1 MFDNIKSA
9 FSAIRNVV
17 SNDKNIDDIVEK
29 FQITLLESDVAF
41 EVADK
46 ISQKLRES
54 IQEGES
60 DVDNIILKLKT
71 EILESFPES
80 NSINMVE
87 KINSKSPKP
96 FVIMFIGMNGCG
108 KTTTVAKT
116 TNFLKKHG
124 LSVVLVAGDT
134 HRPGAIEQLLE
145 HSENLDVKIV
155 RQNYGADPAAVSHDG
170 ISFAKNH
177 NADVVIIDT
186 AGRIQTSKNLMDEL
200 SKISRVVNPDL
211 KIFVGD
217 ALTGNDAVSQAKTFL
232 DATDFDGVILTKID
246 ADVKGGSALSI
257 AMVTQKPIL
266 YFGTGQEYD
275 DFVEFNSDQ
284 FVSKLLNLE
293 T

>member
-54 IQEGES
+54 IKEGES

-80 NSINMVE
+80 NSINMIE

-116 TNFLKKHG
+116 TNLLKKHG

-177 NADVVIIDT
+177 NVDVVIIDT

>member
-54 IQEGES
+54 IKEGES

-80 NSINMVE
+80 NSINMIE

-116 TNFLKKHG
+116 TNLLKKHG

-186 AGRIQTSKNLMDEL
+186 AGRIQSSKNLMDEL

>member
-54 IQEGES
+54 IKEGES

-177 NADVVIIDT
+177 NVDVVIIDT

>member
-54 IQEGES
+54 IKEGES

-80 NSINMVE
+80 NSINMIE

-116 TNFLKKHG
+116 TNLLKKHG

-177 NADVVIIDT
+177 NVDVVIIDT

-266 YFGTGQEYD
+266 YFGTGQEL
-275 DFVEFNSDQ
+275 S
-284 FVSKLLNLE
+284 LIHI
-293 T
+293 

>member
-17 SNDKNIDDIVEK
+17 SNDNNIDDIVEK

-134 HRPGAIEQLLE
+134 HRPGAIAQLLE

-232 DATDFDGVILTKID
+232 DATDLDGVILTKID

-275 DFVEFNSDQ
+275 AFVEFNSDQ

>member
-9 FSAIRNVV
+9 FSAIRNIV
-17 SNDKNIDDIVEK
+17 SNDHNIDDIVEK

-87 KINSKSPKP
+87 KIKSKSSKP

-116 TNFLKKHG
+116 TNFLKKQG

-177 NADVVIIDT
+177 NVDVVIIDT

-232 DATDFDGVILTKID
+232 DATDFDGVILTKVD

>member
-177 NADVVIIDT
+177 NVDVVIIDT

>member
-54 IQEGES
+54 IKEGES

-80 NSINMVE
+80 NSINMIE

-116 TNFLKKHG
+116 TNLLKKHG

-177 NADVVIIDT
+177 NVDVVIIDT

-232 DATDFDGVILTKID
+232 DATDFDGVIPTKID

>member
-17 SNDKNIDDIVEK
+17 SNDNNIDDIVEK

-96 FVIMFIGMNGCG
+96 FVIMFIVMNGCG

>member
-9 FSAIRNVV
+9 FHSIRNIV
-17 SNDKNIDDIVEK
+17 SNDNNLDSVVEQ

-46 ISQKLRES
+46 LSQKLRKSLE
-54 IQEGES
+54 EGES
-60 DVDNIILKLKT
+60 NIDNIMLKLKK
-71 EILESFPES
+71 EILELFPNN
-80 NSINMVE
+80 NSINIIE
-87 KINSKSPKP
+87 KINSKSVKP

-108 KTTTVAKT
+108 KTTTVAKI
-116 TNFLKKHG
+116 TNLLKKQG

-134 HRPGAIEQLLE
+134 HRPGAIEQLFE
-145 HSENLDVKIV
+145 HSENLDVKII

-177 NADVVIIDT
+177 NVDVVIIDT
-186 AGRIQTSKNLMDEL
+186 AGRIQTNKNLMDEL

-217 ALTGNDAVSQAKTFL
+217 ALTGNDAVVQAKTFL

-275 DFVEFNSDQ
+275 DFVEFNSNQ

-293 T
+293 A

>member
-17 SNDKNIDDIVEK
+17 SNDNNIDDIVEK

-54 IQEGES
+54 IKEGES

-80 NSINMVE
+80 NSINMIE

-116 TNFLKKHG
+116 TNLLKKHG

-177 NADVVIIDT
+177 NVDVVIIDT